1 MGGVGRGRVE
11 KGEVGRGRASRVGR
25 SREIRLRRL
34 KSKNRCHER
43 SFIFAIQS
51 KFKLKIM

>member
-25 SREIRLRRL
+25 GKEIRLRRL
-34 KSKNRCHER
+34 KSKTDATSGHLFLLYNPN
-43 SFIFAIQS
+43 SS
-51 KFKLKIM
+51 

>member
-11 KGEVGRGRASRVGR
+11 KGELGRGRASRVGR